1 MDPRGLTRRAAPAGL
16 AALLALLG
24 LAALARAG
32 QLPSAAAAKLD
43 PRLVP
48 ALLAGG
54 PEPVSAWVAFR
65 DKGEDG
71 PADLARRLAEA
82 EAALEP
88 RARARRL
95 RARVTPLVDY
105 LDLPVHEPYVEALK
119 AQGLAPW
126 GASRWFNRVAV
137 RAPGSRLAALAEL
150 PFVARLE
157 PVERGEPMRDG
168 PASPLTEGAANRT
181 GIERVDADYGL
192 TASQL
197 LQIGVPALHDSGY
210 TGKGVLVCLL
220 DDGFNYWNVHP
231 ALSHARDGVLATRD
245 FVRGTYDPTDT
256 TATCPLSPTC
266 LDHGTNTWS
275 CIAGYAPGEYVGAA
289 YDASFALGR
298 TELDTS
304 EHLVEMVYWGMGAEW
319 ADSLGADIIS
329 SSLGYNTFDGPD
341 PSYTYADMNGHTTII
356 SRAAEIAARKG
367 ILVVNSAGN
376 SGCASPATC
385 WYYVLAPADV
395 NGDSLIAAGSVD
407 QSGNLAFN
415 SSRGPTA
422 DGRVKPDLVARGVG
436 AWVVR
441 AHSSG
446 FVSRSGTSFSCP
458 LIAGLAACL
467 MQAQPSWPPVL
478 IIRALRLTA
487 SKATDPNNQVGYGI
501 PDGAAALRWI
511 RDTSSTPGLPPFNVS
526 LRLAGSNPITP
537 SAPQTL
543 VLFGLGAGA
552 GTGVARLQVLD
563 AQGRLVVRELGQR
576 RSLAGARE
584 GLDWAATWDGRSDDG
599 RLLRAGLYFITLEA
613 GGHRAT
619 VRLVS
624 LR

>member
-1 MDPRGLTRRAAPAGL
+1 
-16 AALLALLG
+16 
-24 LAALARAG
+24 
-32 QLPSAAAAKLD
+32 
-43 PRLVP
+43 
-48 ALLAGG
+48 
-54 PEPVSAWVAFR
+54 VSVWVAFR

-82 EAALEP
+82 EAGLEP

-95 RARVTPLVDY
+95 RAKVTPLVDY
-105 LDLPVHEPYVEALK
+105 LDLPVYEPYVEALG
-119 AQGLAPW
+119 ARGLAPY

-137 RAPGSRLAALAEL
+137 RAPGSQLAPLAEL

-157 PVERGEPMRDG
+157 PVERGEPMRDV
-168 PASPLTEGAANRT
+168 PASPLAERAASRT

-197 LQIGVPALHDSGY
+197 SQIGVPALHDSGY

-231 ALSHARDGVLATRD
+231 ALSHARDSVLATRD

-256 TATCPLSPTC
+256 VATCRHVIPCFT
-266 LDHGTNTWS
+266 
-275 CIAGYAPGEYVGAA
+275 

-298 TELDTS
+298 TEVDST
-304 EHLVEMVYWGMGAEW
+304 EHAVEMVYWGMGAEW

-329 SSLGYNTFDGPD
+329 SSLGYNTFDAPD

-356 SRAAEIAARKG
+356 SRAAEIAASKG

-376 SGCASPATC
+376 SGCASPAYC
-385 WYYVLAPADV
+385 WYYVIAPADV

-422 DGRVKPDLVARGVG
+422 DGRVKPDLAARGVE

-446 FVSRSGTSFSCP
+446 FVSLSGTSFSCP

-487 SKATDPNNQVGYGI
+487 SRATDPNNQVGYGI
-501 PDGAAALRWI
+501 PDGAAALHWI
-511 RDTSSTPGLPPFNVS
+511 RDTGSIPGLPPFNVS
-526 LRLAGSNPITP
+526 LRLAGPNPITP

-552 GTGVARLQVLD
+552 GAGAPRLQVLD
-563 AQGRLVVRELGQR
+563 AQGRLVVRGLGYR

-599 RLLRAGLYFITLEA
+599 RLLRGGLYFIMLEA
-613 GGHRAT
+613 RGHRAM